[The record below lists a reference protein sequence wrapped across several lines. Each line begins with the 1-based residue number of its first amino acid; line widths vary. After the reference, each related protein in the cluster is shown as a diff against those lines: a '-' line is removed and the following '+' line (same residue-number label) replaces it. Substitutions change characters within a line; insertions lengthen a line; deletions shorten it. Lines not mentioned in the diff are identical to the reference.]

1 MKIGP
6 VPENL
11 IERLV
16 LAMGPVPTPFLDTH
30 PALLLARAVMV
41 ATRYGLFEA
50 LAGDARGACEVA
62 ERCGTHPEA
71 TGILLDTLA
80 RSDYLEAVG
89 AASEHLDPTC
99 APSGRLD
106 PTCAPSGRLY
116 RLSSVAR
123 RWLLKDSPQS
133 LRDSILFRY
142 LEWDWIARLD
152 DYVLT
157 GRPLDFHA
165 AMSPDE
171 WRLYQRGM
179 ASLGRLAAVE
189 TVRRTPVPKG
199 ARDLLDVGGSHGL
212 FSAGLCRK
220 HPRLRA
226 VVLDLPQ
233 AVEHAGPLLAEQ
245 GLGERVVHRVGD
257 ALADDLGEA
266 AYDVVLVAQLVH
278 HFDQA
283 TNRRLTRRLA
293 RALRPGGVLVV
304 QEISRRSSPRAG
316 QLGALS
322 HLYFALTS
330 RTGGWSF
337 EEIADWQRSA
347 GLEPRKPVWF
357 RTLPDT
363 GQQSAVK
370 PR

>member
-1 MKIGP
+1 MKIGA

-11 IERLV
+11 LERLV

-30 PALLLARAVMV
+30 PTLLLARAVMV
-41 ATRYGLFEA
+41 ATKHGLFEA
-50 LAGDARGACEVA
+50 LAGGGRDARDPA
-62 ERCGTHPEA
+62 ERCGTHPQATEVLLEA
-71 TGILLDTLA
+71 LA
-80 RSDYLEAVG
+80 RADYLESDG
-89 AASEHLDPTC
+89 DDPTPD
-99 APSGRLD
+99 AP
-106 PTCAPSGRLY
+106 GRLY
-116 RLSSVAR
+116 RLSSLAR

-133 LRDSILFRY
+133 LRDSILFRFV
-142 LEWDWIARLD
+142 EWDWIARLD
-152 DYVLT
+152 DYVAS
-157 GRPLDFHA
+157 GRPIDFHA
-165 AMSPDE
+165 TMSPDQ

-179 ASLGRLAAVE
+179 ASLGRLAAPE
-189 TVRRTPVPKG
+189 TVRATPVPKG

-212 FSAGLCRK
+212 FSTGLCRK

-226 VVLDLPQ
+226 VILDLPQ
-233 AVEHAGPLLAEQ
+233 AVEHASPLLAEQ
-245 GLGERVVHRVGD
+245 GLGERVVHRAGD
-257 ALADDLGEA
+257 VLTDDLGEEA
-266 AYDVVLVAQLVH
+266 FDVVLMAQLVH

-293 RALRPGGVLVV
+293 RALRPGGVLVI
-304 QEISRRSSPRAG
+304 QEISRRTSPRGG

-330 RTGGWSF
+330 RSGAWSF
-337 EEIADWQRSA
+337 EEIADWQRAA
-347 GLEPRKPVWF
+347 GLEPCRPVWF

>member
-1 MKIGP
+1 MKIGT
-6 VPENL
+6 VPEGL
-11 IERLV
+11 AERAV
-16 LAMGPVPTPFLDTH
+16 LALGLVPTPFLDTH
-30 PALLLARAVMV
+30 PTLLLARAVMV
-41 ATRYGLFEA
+41 ATRHGLFEA
-50 LAGDARGACEVA
+50 LAGESRDARDLA
-62 ERCGTHPEA
+62 ERCGTHPQA
-71 TGILLDTLA
+71 TEILLDTLV
-80 RSDYLEAVG
+80 RVDYLEADDTH
-89 AASEHLDPTC
+89 E
-99 APSGRLD
+99 GR
-106 PTCAPSGRLY
+106 SY
-116 RLSSVAR
+116 RLNSVAR

-152 DYVLT
+152 DYMLT

-165 AMSPDE
+165 GMSPDE

-179 ASLGRLAAVE
+179 ASLGRLAAPE
-189 TVRRTPVPKG
+189 TVRTAPVPKG

-212 FSAGLCRK
+212 FSAGLCRR
-220 HPRLRA
+220 HPGLRA

-233 AVEHAGPLLAEQ
+233 ALEHAAPLLAEQ
-245 GLGERVVHRVGD
+245 GLGERVTLRAGD
-257 ALADDLGEA
+257 ALTDDLGEA
-266 AYDVVLVAQLVH
+266 VYDIVLIAQLVH
-278 HFDQA
+278 HFDAA
-283 TNRRLTRRLA
+283 TNRNLTRRLA

-304 QEISRRSSPRAG
+304 QEISRRTSPRGG

-330 RTGGWSF
+330 RSGAWSF
-337 EEIADWQRSA
+337 EEIADWQLAA

>member
-1 MKIGP
+1 MRVGT
-6 VPENL
+6 VPESL
-11 IERLV
+11 AERAV
-16 LAMGPVPTPFLDTH
+16 LATGLVPTPFLDTH
-30 PALLLARAVMV
+30 PTLLLARAVMV
-41 ATRYGLFEA
+41 ATKAGIFEA
-50 LAGDARGACEVA
+50 LAGGERCASDLA
-62 ERCGTHPEA
+62 ERCGSHPEA
-71 TGILLDTLA
+71 TAILLDTLA
-80 RSDYLEAVG
+80 RAGYLEA
-89 AASEHLDPTC
+89 
-99 APSGRLD
+99 SGD
-106 PTCAPSGRLY
+106 GY

-123 RWLLKDSPQS
+123 RWLLDDSPQS

-152 DYVLT
+152 DFVLT

-165 AMSPDE
+165 EMSPEE

-179 ASLGRLAAVE
+179 ASLGRLAAPE
-189 TVRRTPVPKG
+189 TVRATPVPKG

-212 FSAGLCRK
+212 FSTGLCRR

-226 VVLDLPQ
+226 VVFDLPQ
-233 AVEHAGPLLAEQ
+233 AVEHSAPLLAEQ
-245 GLGERVVHRVGD
+245 GLGERVVHRAGD
-257 ALADDLGEA
+257 ALADDLGEN
-266 AYDVVLVAQLVH
+266 AYDVVLLAQLVH
-278 HFDQA
+278 HFDEA

-304 QEISRRSSPRAG
+304 QEISRRSSPRGG

-330 RTGGWSF
+330 RSGAWSF
-337 EEIADWQRSA
+337 EEIADWQREA
-347 GLEPRKPVWF
+347 GLVPRKPVRF

-370 PR
+370 PRRRRSAPAKCSTASRSSAHS